1 MIRRLE
7 KGTLY
12 RRSTERNSYGE
23 QVEEWVALSTPI
35 ELIISINGGTTDNT
49 NDILSVSATHT
60 GLTHDSRALTG
71 DKIMCGGHT
80 YRIDY
85 IAAGAR
91 WIQLMLNEEKSL

>member
-12 RRSTERNSYGE
+12 RRSTEHNSYGE

-35 ELIISINGGTTDNT
+35 ELIISINSGTTDST

-60 GLTHDSRALTG
+60 GLTHDNRVLAG
-71 DKIMCGGHT
+71 DKIICGGHT
-80 YRIDY
+80 YKIDY

-91 WIQLMLNEEKSL
+91 WTQLMLNEEKSL

>member
-35 ELIISINGGTTDNT
+35 ELIISINSGTTDCT

-60 GLTHDSRALTG
+60 GLTHDNRVSAG
-71 DKIMCGGHT
+71 DKVMCGGNT
-80 YRIDY
+80 YKIDY
-85 IAAGAR
+85 IAAGTR
-91 WIQLMLNEEKSL
+91 WNQLMLNEEKSL

>member
-12 RRSTERNSYGE
+12 RRSTERNLYGE

-35 ELIISINGGTTDNT
+35 ELIISINSGTTNST

-60 GLTHDSRALTG
+60 GLTHDNRALAG

-80 YRIDY
+80 YKIDY
-85 IAAGAR
+85 IAAGTR
-91 WIQLMLNEEKSL
+91 WTQLMLNEEKSL

>member
-12 RRSTERNSYGE
+12 RRSTERNLYGE

-35 ELIISINGGTTDNT
+35 ELIISINSGTTDST

-60 GLTHDSRALTG
+60 GLTHDNRVLAG
-71 DKIMCGGHT
+71 DKIICGGHT
-80 YRIDY
+80 YKIDY
-85 IAAGAR
+85 IAAGTR
-91 WIQLMLNEEKSL
+91 WTQLMLNEEKSL

>member
-35 ELIISINGGTTDNT
+35 ELIISVNGGTTDST

-85 IAAGAR
+85 IAAGTR